1 MGGFF
6 TGVKIHRGDAE
17 TLRKTRCG
25 EVMGGI
31 GGRAGIETVHC
42 WTGGFESAETAEIAE
57 TKTLRAR
64 IVAAEGR

>member
-25 EVMGGI
+25 EEMGGI
-31 GGRAGIETVHC
+31 GGRAGIEAVLC
-42 WTGGFESAETAEIAE
+42 WNGGFESAESAE
-57 TKTLRAR
+57 TKDSASERKS
-64 IVAAEGR
+64 GR